1 LVNGEPETELV
12 GCTGAYPSTVAVP
25 GSAACDG
32 QIERMNLFR
41 RLARD
46 YKWPPYPLA
55 RLHFVVFSVLILA
68 LALTLVAPTNASAA
82 TPAATLESVL
92 DQASVLAPLETVIV
106 ARNGQVVAERGY
118 RGHTTTAPTN
128 IKSASKLVIS
138 ALVGIAIDKGV
149 LEGTDQPIA
158 PLLTQDLPAR
168 LDSRLQRVTIGHL
181 LSMQAGLGSTSGSGY
196 GAWVGSRNWVQAALA
211 RPFEDEPG
219 GRMIYSTGSTH
230 LLSAILTRQSGRST
244 LQLARDWLGPLDGFQ
259 ITGWTRDPQ
268 GIYMGGNEMA
278 MSPRSLLAFGELY
291 RRGGVTPAGERL
303 IPGEWID
310 ASWRLRTRSPWTGD
324 GHGYAWF
331 LTQIAG
337 EDVRYGWGYGGQM
350 LYLVPRLGLTVVMT
364 SNEGASAAQSGHR
377 NALHQLLGRII
388 TAAAQAD
395 HALGAAS
402 LNRVSR
408 NAWTSA
414 HERRSASSW

>member
-1 LVNGEPETELV
+1 MVNGEPETALV
-12 GCTGAYPSTVAVP
+12 GCTGAYPSTVA
-25 GSAACDG
+25 
-32 QIERMNLFR
+32 LL
-41 RLARD
+41 LAT
-46 YKWPPYPLA
+46 
-55 RLHFVVFSVLILA
+55 VLA
-68 LALTLVAPTNASAA
+68 LISPTSASAT
-82 TPAATLESVL
+82 TPAASLESVL
-92 DQASVLAPLETVIV
+92 NQASSLAPLETVIV
-106 ARNGQVVAERGY
+106 ASNGQVIAEHGY

-149 LEGTDQPIA
+149 LEGTDQPVA
-158 PLLTQDLPAR
+158 LLLAQDMPAKP
-168 LDSRLQRVTIGHL
+168 DPRLQQLTIGHL
-181 LSMQAGLGSTSGSGY
+181 LSMQAGLGSTSGPGY

-244 LQLARDWLGPLDGFQ
+244 LQLARDWLGPLEGFQ
-259 ITGWTRDPQ
+259 IAGWTQDPQ

-291 RRGGVTPAGERL
+291 RTGGVTPAGERL
-303 IPGEWID
+303 ISREWID
-310 ASWRLRTRSPWTGD
+310 TSWQLRTRSPWTGD

-331 LTQIAG
+331 LTRIAG

-364 SNEGASAAQSGHR
+364 SNESASSAQSGHR
-377 NALHQLLGRII
+377 NDLHRLLGRII
-388 TAAAQAD
+388 VAAIQAD
-395 HALGAAS
+395 HALGTAS
-402 LNRVSR
+402 ANRVSK

>member
-1 LVNGEPETELV
+1 MVNGEPETALA
-12 GCTGAYPSTVAVP
+12 GCIGAYPSTVA
-25 GSAACDG
+25 
-32 QIERMNLFR
+32 LL
-41 RLARD
+41 LAT
-46 YKWPPYPLA
+46 
-55 RLHFVVFSVLILA
+55 VLA
-68 LALTLVAPTNASAA
+68 LISPTSASAT
-82 TPAATLESVL
+82 TPTASLESVL
-92 DQASVLAPLETVIV
+92 NQASSLAPLETVIV
-106 ARNGQVVAERGY
+106 ASNGQVVAEHGY

-149 LEGTDQPIA
+149 LEGTDQPVA
-158 PLLTQDLPAR
+158 LLLAQDLPAKP
-168 LDSRLQRVTIGHL
+168 DPRLQQLTIGHL
-181 LSMQAGLGSTSGSGY
+181 LSMQAGLGSTSGPGY

-244 LQLARDWLGPLDGFQ
+244 LQLARDWLGPLEGFQ
-259 ITGWTRDPQ
+259 IAGWTQDPQ

-291 RRGGVTPAGERL
+291 RTGGVTPAGERL
-303 IPGEWID
+303 ISREWID
-310 ASWRLRTRSPWTGD
+310 TSWQLRTRSPWTGD

-331 LTQIAG
+331 LTRIAG

-364 SNEGASAAQSGHR
+364 SNESASSAQSGHR
-377 NALHQLLGRII
+377 NDLHRLLGRII
-388 TAAAQAD
+388 VAAIQAD
-395 HALGAAS
+395 HALGTAS
-402 LNRVSR
+402 ANRVSK

>member
-1 LVNGEPETELV
+1 MVNGEPETALV
-12 GCTGAYPSTVAVP
+12 GCTGAYPSTVA
-25 GSAACDG
+25 
-32 QIERMNLFR
+32 LL
-41 RLARD
+41 LAT
-46 YKWPPYPLA
+46 
-55 RLHFVVFSVLILA
+55 VLA
-68 LALTLVAPTNASAA
+68 LISPTSASAT
-82 TPAATLESVL
+82 TPAASLESVL
-92 DQASVLAPLETVIV
+92 NQASSLAPLETVIV
-106 ARNGQVVAERGY
+106 ASNGQVIAEHGY

-149 LEGTDQPIA
+149 LEGTDQPVA
-158 PLLTQDLPAR
+158 LLLAQDLPAKP
-168 LDSRLQRVTIGHL
+168 DPRLQQLTIGHL
-181 LSMQAGLGSTSGSGY
+181 LSMQAGLGSTSGPGY

-244 LQLARDWLGPLDGFQ
+244 LQLARDWLGPLEGFQ
-259 ITGWTRDPQ
+259 IAGWTQDPQ

-291 RRGGVTPAGERL
+291 RTGGVTPAGERL
-303 IPGEWID
+303 ISREWID
-310 ASWRLRTRSPWTGD
+310 TSWQLRTRSPWTGD

-331 LTQIAG
+331 LTRIAG

-364 SNEGASAAQSGHR
+364 SNESASSAQSGHR
-377 NALHQLLGRII
+377 NDLHRLLGRII
-388 TAAAQAD
+388 VAAIQAD
-395 HALGAAS
+395 HALGTAS
-402 LNRVSR
+402 ANRVSK